1 MRLSGPSSQH
11 MPGPGDKA
19 SIRPGVTDPL
29 ETFSQAERW
38 GFKLQPTALSQKIK
52 DYEFWS
58 QASGGGRLAGLGWC

>member
-19 SIRPGVTDPL
+19 SIRPGVTDLL

-52 DYEFWS
+52 DYEF
-58 QASGGGRLAGLGWC
+58 